1 VEVFQKMADLGL
13 DGVALGVINYI
24 DDMPHIHDEILPHME
39 RVGLRAPYRGEAEA

>member
-1 VEVFQKMADLGL
+1 MADLGL